1 MSDSSTP
8 PQIPPTA
15 RLGVSGLPNLTDS
28 MIAGGLYALIAET
41 PPARFPILAGS
52 LDIALQTDM
61 PCTVIVPSDPKSFIQ
76 RLASF
81 GTPDVYLKLG
91 TDKYRFFTMQ
101 GEFAKKMFQFGADS
115 FVQELEHFKIPSNS
129 YLVFD
134 QADEL
139 LSLHDITLASDQVE
153 TLRKWCLQQKVTL
166 LLVFSRATEAD
177 TSTLNAL
184 MDNLTGMARLGADK
198 DGLELTFDYW
208 QSEEGTIAARNFRLA
223 TLDSGLYE
231 ATLKLAQ
238 AEPAE
243 DSRRYSAQE
252 ETVDAELH
260 FFYMDPDLGS
270 LAKQMKGTW
279 HHVSTLVGM
288 MHATRNTRGATCLL
302 TYQRDS
308 SLRQLAEAIHTLR
321 LSLGRQARIVV
332 QEKDAS
338 LRYQNEALLLR
349 LGVNLVV
356 NRDVPASRLPL
367 LLDSLV
373 GQVFTRDVDINFE
386 AALTSVLPTRLRG
399 YLLPVR
405 FVREVSA
412 ILSQG
417 ETLNIPSAL
426 IVGRPGSTV
435 AITDILANSGLS
447 RPGDLISADAE
458 NCYLF
463 LNACPQS
470 VMLLALDR
478 ILGASVDTLFADV
491 RFLVKRE
498 EIQST
503 LDALSRE
510 AAIGELPDY
519 SGLFAAVPVQD
530 DSPHAA
536 ALGSASVLQAVP
548 AKAESADKLAV
559 PHGTNARVT
568 GINEVRPIG
577 SFFQQQAPV
586 RATETAATEVVSVP
600 ASVKTEKQ
608 LTPHSASVTPI
619 GRAAVPRAIRSQS
632 AGGSATAGVNP
643 AQ

>member
-1 MSDSSTP
+1 MSDTSP
-8 PQIPPTA
+8 PPALTPTA
-15 RLGVSGLPNLTDS
+15 RLGVNGLPSLTDS
-28 MIAGGLYALIAET
+28 MIVGGLYVLIAET
-41 PPARFPILAGS
+41 PPARFPVLAGS
-52 LDIALQTDM
+52 LAVALQNGM
-61 PCTVIVPSDPKSFIQ
+61 PCTVVVPSDPKSFIQ

-81 GTPDVYLKLG
+81 GKPDAYAMLG
-91 TDKYRFFTMQ
+91 TSQHRLFTMQ

-115 FVQELEHFKIPSNS
+115 FVQELEHFEIPSSS

-153 TLRKWCLQQKVTL
+153 TLRKWCLQQKVTM

-177 TSTLNAL
+177 ASTLNAL
-184 MDNLTGMARLGADK
+184 MDDLTGMARLGANK

-208 QSEEGTIAARNFRLA
+208 QSEEGTVAARTFRLS
-223 TLDSGLYE
+223 TLGSGLYE
-231 ATLKLAQ
+231 AALKVASL
-238 AEPAE
+238 EPIE
-243 DSRRYSAQE
+243 DNRRYPVQE
-252 ETVDAELH
+252 EIVDTELH
-260 FFYMDPDLGS
+260 FFYTDPDLGG

-288 MHATRNTRGATCLL
+288 MHATRNTRGATCVL

-308 SLRQLAEAIHTLR
+308 NLRQLAEAIHTLR

-356 NRDVPASRLPL
+356 NRDVPSSRLPL

-399 YLLPVR
+399 YLLPSR

-417 ETLNIPSAL
+417 ETLNIPSAM
-426 IVGRPGSTV
+426 IVGKPVSTV
-435 AITDILANSGLS
+435 AITDILTNSGLS

-470 VMLLALDR
+470 VMLLTLDR
-478 ILGASVDTLFADV
+478 ILGASVDALFEDV

-510 AAIGELPDY
+510 ATMGELPDY
-519 SGLFAAVPVQD
+519 SHLFATVE
-530 DSPHAA
+530 SPHVALVNNGASLQTNVANSGAA
-536 ALGSASVLQAVP
+536 RNLNVP
-548 AKAESADKLAV
+548 NRADSRAT
-559 PHGTNARVT
+559 GTS
-568 GINEVRPIG
+568 EVRPIG
-577 SFFQQQAPV
+577 SFFQQQAAV
-586 RATETAATEVVSVP
+586 GAAATAATATRSGPVGHV
-600 ASVKTEKQ
+600 
-608 LTPHSASVTPI
+608 ASVTPI
-619 GRAAVPRAIRSQS
+619 GRGTVPRAMRSQS
-632 AGGSATAGVNP
+632 PGSSSTAGVNP
-643 AQ
+643 VK